1 MQCYWHSQSN
11 DTSEINSTV
20 FEWFKKSSSLTMEK
34 GVTQPD
40 ELYVSYSPRSNDQ
53 LLQCDSFV
61 ETSSVCDVNF
71 MPPLR

>member
-1 MQCYWHSQSN
+1 
-11 DTSEINSTV
+11 
-20 FEWFKKSSSLTMEK
+20 MEK

-61 ETSSVCDVNF
+61 KTSSVCDVIF